1 MLCKE
6 VPLEV
11 NLPARMR
18 NERGVILN
26 AVARVDDT
34 RHRCISGRLP
44 YDSIEDFENLLHA
57 VNFRR
62 DWKKPHY
69 AYSEQIAQFALT
81 WNLSLHREFMDYL
94 VRAVGVRHVEKHMG
108 ELVHTLRMVGFMHK
122 SRERNAAEAVAMKD
136 GTFDAMLGIEVVSQL
151 LGRESRRERE
161 RREAEEKATAEQM
174 RELEELAR
182 QEVKLQMNPLLN
194 SW

>member
-1 MLCKE
+1 
-6 VPLEV
+6 
-11 NLPARMR
+11 
-18 NERGVILN
+18 
-26 AVARVDDT
+26 
-34 RHRCISGRLP
+34 
-44 YDSIEDFENLLHA
+44 
-57 VNFRR
+57 
-62 DWKKPHY
+62 
-69 AYSEQIAQFALT
+69 
-81 WNLSLHREFMDYL
+81 
-94 VRAVGVRHVEKHMG
+94 
-108 ELVHTLRMVGFMHK
+108 MHK

-182 QEVKLQMNPLLN
+182 QEVELQMNPLLK